1 MEDNTHFNPV
11 QQLNRRLY
19 AMRNGIVADT
29 LRRSGSPFKIIFG
42 VNLPQLVEIAANTPK
57 SVELAEQMW
66 FDTVKREN
74 MLIAPMLI
82 PCESMTIERARQ
94 WIAIIPCAE
103 VADVLC
109 HRLLRHCPFALE
121 LATQLA
127 DSQNDIERYTA
138 VRLMF
143 NLVARYPREALHIAE
158 TESAKSCP
166 LTSAISR
173 SLIEEARFIL
183 GEE

>member
-1 MEDNTHFNPV
+1 MEENTTFNPV

-19 AMRNGIVADT
+19 AMRNGIVADA
-29 LRRSGSPFKIIFG
+29 LRRAGCPFKIIFG
-42 VNLPQLVEIAANTPK
+42 VNLPQLVEIAAETPK

-82 PCESMTIERARQ
+82 PVESMTKERACR
-94 WIAIIPCAE
+94 WIEIIPSAE

-109 HRLLRHCPFALE
+109 HRLLRHCDFALE
-121 LATQLA
+121 LAAELA
-127 DSQNDIERYTA
+127 DSQKDIERYTA

-143 NLVARYPREALHIAE
+143 NLVSRYPREALRMAVA
-158 TESAKSCP
+158 ESAKSCA
-166 LTSAISR
+166 LTSMVSR